1 MNRWRHMLILIGTV
15 LVLGL
20 SSLTMKGNQRIVD
33 EGHRVL
39 LPLDTVDP
47 RSLMQ
52 GDFMRLRYDR
62 DIYPDG
68 STAASLPWQGTVI
81 LAVDS
86 EGVGRYTRPDDGAE
100 LAPGE
105 VRIAYRKTGRGGLVR
120 YGADSFFFQEGDAY
134 LYDVARFGV
143 LRVDED
149 GATVLVGLARADGS
163 LIVPNP

>member
-1 MNRWRHMLILIGTV
+1 MNRWRLALILFGTA

-20 SSLTMKGNQRIVD
+20 SSLTIAGKQRIVD
-33 EGHRVL
+33 EGRQVL
-39 LPLDTVDP
+39 LPLAPADP

-68 STAASLPWQGTVI
+68 EAADALPWQGTLI
-81 LAVDS
+81 LAVD
-86 EGVGRYTRPDDGAE
+86 GADVGRYARPDDGRV

-105 VRIAYRKTGRGGLVR
+105 VRIAYRKNGFGGAVR
-120 YGADSFFFQEGDAY
+120 FGAESFFFQEGDAY
-134 LYDVARFGV
+134 LYNVARFGV

-163 LIVPNP
+163 LIVPN